1 MSPAPYEAYVH
12 ASDSAAVEDADEDSE
27 PSLHSAYEASDVA
40 SLLSA
45 KMSEASRAST
55 TPSVRAA
62 RAASQAQLRA
72 DYDVP
77 AELAYVLVAVGITA
91 TIVREGL
98 YIEHD
103 ELVADIDA
111 YLHEKGRPS
120 LRAV

>member
-1 MSPAPYEAYVH
+1 MRE
-12 ASDSAAVEDADEDSE
+12 
-27 PSLHSAYEASDVA
+27 
-40 SLLSA
+40 
-45 KMSEASRAST
+45 
-55 TPSVRAA
+55 A

-98 YIEHD
+98 DIEHD

-120 LRAV
+120 LRAVERRVLLTLVRRASGESGTAASRAAAASAAAEEESRAAAAAGRRG